1 MNKVHKSNNI
11 PEILT
16 TKGITLRD
24 ALIEDVKNG
33 KKKLSFD
40 RNVYADKSVKTQLK
54 NEQNKKCAYCERY
67 FNGDFGAVE
76 HFRPKGGYSL
86 LYKGKEKLIQPGY
99 YWLAYDWDNLLYSCS
114 ECNTSYKK
122 NWFPLLDEA
131 KRDIASKDISK
142 EEALLINPASE
153 DPGDFFEFH
162 QHIIVA
168 KGGNT
173 KGNTTI
179 EVLKLNDRMDLV
191 ERRRGKWEE
200 YKMHLLILKIAQDLK
215 NRQLLDIGQ
224 FLLTSLTDEKAEF
237 TGMFKYQQNNI

>member
-122 NWFPLLDEA
+122 NWFPLVDET
-131 KRDIASKDISK
+131 KRNIASQDISE

-153 DPGDFFEFH
+153 EPGDFVEFH

-168 KGGNT
+168 KAGNA
-173 KGNTTI
+173 KGKATI
-179 EVLKLNDRMDLV
+179 DVLKLNARMDLV
-191 ERRRGKWEE
+191 ERRRKRWEE
-200 YKMHLLILKIAQDLK
+200 YEKRLLALKIAQVLGY
-215 NRQLLDIGQ
+215 RQLLDIEQ
-224 FLLTSLTDEKAEF
+224 SSLASLTDEKAEF